1 MTPAPPDPAQHA
13 LVFRQ
18 VPVSLVPTR
27 KGASKVT
34 RRAYEDLS
42 FAQMR
47 PIAGGGLDPKILLHT
62 LTTMPSSARLPL
74 SFEVFGNRESLTVQW
89 AGSSRAVN
97 GLCTGMTTA
106 GALVDLR
113 RDASDV
119 VNEVF
124 RDTAGSGLQ
133 LALGDIVLGPDSYSV
148 HSPPA
153 AALSTLLHALA
164 ALPAGRFGLFQVLMS
179 RCSGATTNWMKRLS
193 TQHEDRATDASARRI
208 AQVIRTDRKR
218 KFEGAGP
225 LMGVAV
231 RLVVLGPPRGK
242 VAALKRLLEA
252 LRPALSGPRKIQ
264 VLREKD
270 WGVAYAHKKTPKGVL
285 RFSLLRRVSFRTGT
299 LLSAAELAPLITLPS
314 TRGLPIQAGLRP
326 LPAAGKVLTKAR
338 DAIPLGVSLV
348 DGRERPVF
356 LPAKVRARHVAV
368 LGRTRKGKST
378 LLCNLILNDIE
389 AGHGVAVVDPTDDL
403 VLREV
408 LPRLDPRRYQDVV
421 LLDAGAYRTQPFAA
435 NLFAMPDGAQPSQV
449 AADTIAFFRM
459 MFAGSWGPQLEETL
473 TYASLACLSSTRSTT
488 IHDCLRLIIEEPF
501 RDELLRSVKDKE
513 VKRWW
518 IDAFPSAV
526 KMISSVRNKLASF
539 ATMDSLKVLFGH
551 PAQSFDLT
559 QAMAKRRIVLIN
571 IPKGRLEPATVRV
584 LGAFFV
590 SRILST
596 ALGRSALDKHQRPP
610 FHLYVD
616 EAHNYATPSF
626 TTMLSE
632 AAKYNLSVT
641 MATQYLEQYPKDVR
655 EAVLGNAGSIITFQV
670 GTPDARAL
678 SRDGSNIP
686 VEAYLELGVG
696 QAIVRTDAAPR
707 PFLALTPP
715 PRPLPA
721 SYTSSVLDELRAKVA
736 VNRTEDTPKRPEPDT
751 PVQRVKIEL

>member
-1 MTPAPPDPAQHA
+1 MNPTLPDPAQHA
-13 LVFRQ
+13 LTFHQ
-18 VPVSLVPTR
+18 VPVSLVPTQE
-27 KGASKVT
+27 GASNVT
-34 RRAYEDLS
+34 RRAYSDLS
-42 FAQMR
+42 FAQLR
-47 PIAGGGLDPKILLHT
+47 PIASAPLDVGAVTAALA
-62 LTTMPSSARLPL
+62 TTPATTRLPL
-74 SFEVFGNRESLTVQW
+74 SFEVFGNRQGLTVQW
-89 AGSSRAVN
+89 AGSPRAVN
-97 GLCTGMTTA
+97 GLCTGIRTA

-113 RDASDV
+113 KDACDV
-119 VNEVF
+119 VDKVF
-124 RDTAGSGLQ
+124 CETKNTGLQ
-133 LALGDIVLGPDSYSV
+133 LALGDIVLAPDSYAALTP
-148 HSPPA
+148 PPA
-153 AALSTLLHALA
+153 ALAPLLHELA
-164 ALPAGRFGLFQVLMS
+164 ALPSSRFGLFQVLMS
-179 RCSGATTNWMKRLS
+179 RCPRTIRGWLQSLCAQELTEHPG
-193 TQHEDRATDASARRI
+193 SA
-208 AQVIRTDRKR
+208 AYVRTHSKR

-225 LMGVAV
+225 LMSVAI

-242 VAALKRLLEA
+242 VAALTRLLEA
-252 LRPALSGPRKIQ
+252 LRPALAGPRKIQ
-264 VLREKD
+264 VLGEKD
-270 WGVAYAHKKTPKGVL
+270 WGAAYASKRTPKGVL

-299 LLSAAELAPLITLPS
+299 LLNAAELASLITLPS
-314 TRGLPIQAGLRP
+314 TRGLPIKAGLRP
-326 LPAAGKVLTKAR
+326 LPASGKVLVKAR
-338 DAIPLGVSLV
+338 DAIPLGVSIV

-408 LPRLDPRRYQDVV
+408 LPRLDPRRYKDVV

-435 NLFAMPDGAQPSQV
+435 NLFAMPDGAQRSQV
-449 AADTIAFFRM
+449 AADTIEFFHM

-473 TYASLACLSSTRSTT
+473 TYASLACLASSRSTT

-501 RDELLRSVKDKE
+501 REELLRSVKDKKI
-513 VKRWW
+513 KRWW

-539 ATMDSLKVLFGH
+539 ATMDSLQVLFGH
-551 PAQSFDLT
+551 PTQSFDLA

-571 IPKGRLEPATVRV
+571 IPKGRLEPSAVRV

-596 ALGRSALDKHQRPP
+596 ALGRSALDKDQRPP

-616 EAHNYATPSF
+616 EAHNYATRSF
-626 TTMLSE
+626 ATMLSE

-641 MATQYLEQYPKDVR
+641 MATQYLEQYPDDVR
-655 EAVLGNAGSIITFQV
+655 KAVLGNAGSIITFQV

-721 SYTSSVLDELRAKVA
+721 SYTSTVVDELRAKVA
-736 VNRTEDTPKRPEPDT
+736 VNRPKDTSKRPEPDT

>member
-1 MTPAPPDPAQHA
+1 MNPTAPDPAQHA
-13 LVFRQ
+13 LTFHQ
-18 VPVSLVPTR
+18 VPVSLVPTQE
-27 KGASKVT
+27 GASKVT
-34 RRAYEDLS
+34 RRAYSDLS
-42 FAQMR
+42 FAQLR
-47 PIAGGGLDPKILLHT
+47 PIAGAGLDVAAVAAALA
-62 LTTMPSSARLPL
+62 TTPATTRLPL
-74 SFEVFGNRESLTVQW
+74 SFEVFGNRQGLTVQW
-89 AGSSRAVN
+89 AGSPRAVN
-97 GLCTGMTTA
+97 GLCTGVRAA
-106 GALVDLR
+106 GALMDLR
-113 RDASDV
+113 REACDV
-119 VNEVF
+119 VDKVF
-124 RDTAGSGLQ
+124 GETKNSGLQ
-133 LALGDIVLGPDSYSV
+133 LALADIVLGPDSYSV
-148 HSPPA
+148 LSPPP

-164 ALPAGRFGLFQVLMS
+164 ALPASRYGLFQVLMS
-179 RCSGATTNWMKRLS
+179 RCTRSTANWIERLS
-193 TQHEDRATDASARRI
+193 DQHEDRASDGSFRRI
-208 AQVIRTDRKR
+208 AQAIRTDRKR
-218 KFEGAGP
+218 KFEGGGP
-225 LMGVAV
+225 LMSVAI

-242 VAALKRLLEA
+242 AAALKRLVEA
-252 LRPALSGPRKIQ
+252 LRPALTGPRKVH
-264 VLREKD
+264 VLGEKD

-314 TRGLPIQAGLRP
+314 TRGLPIKAGLRP

-408 LPRLDPRRYQDVV
+408 LPRLDPKRYKDVV

-435 NLFAMPDGAQPSQV
+435 NLFAMPDGVQRSQV
-449 AADTIAFFRM
+449 AADTIDFFRM
-459 MFAGSWGPQLEETL
+459 MFAGSWGPQLQETL
-473 TYASLACLSSTRSTT
+473 TYASLACLSSTRETT

-513 VKRWW
+513 IKRWW

-551 PAQSFDLT
+551 PLQSFDLA

-571 IPKGRLEPATVRV
+571 IPKGRLEPEAVRV

-590 SRILST
+590 SRILRT
-596 ALGRSALDKHQRPP
+596 ALGRSALDKDQRPP

-616 EAHNYATPSF
+616 EAHNYATRSF
-626 TTMLSE
+626 ATMLSE

-641 MATQYLEQYPKDVR
+641 MATQYLEQYPADVR
-655 EAVLGNAGSIITFQV
+655 NAVLGNAGSIITFQV

-721 SYTSSVLDELRAKVA
+721 SYTSTVVDELRAKVA
-736 VNRTEDTPKRPEPDT
+736 VNRPKDTPIRPEPDT

>member
-1 MTPAPPDPAQHA
+1 MNPTLPDPAQHA
-13 LVFRQ
+13 LTFHQ
-18 VPVSLVPTR
+18 VPVSLVPTQE
-27 KGASKVT
+27 GASNVT
-34 RRAYEDLS
+34 RRAYSDLS
-42 FAQMR
+42 FAQLR
-47 PIAGGGLDPKILLHT
+47 PIASAPLDVGAVTAALA
-62 LTTMPSSARLPL
+62 TTPATARLPL
-74 SFEVFGNRESLTVQW
+74 SFEVFGNRQGLTVQW
-89 AGSSRAVN
+89 AGSPRAVN

-113 RDASDV
+113 RDAPDV
-119 VNEVF
+119 VDKVF
-124 RDTAGSGLQ
+124 CETKNTGLQ
-133 LALGDIVLGPDSYSV
+133 LALGDIVLAPDSYAALTP
-148 HSPPA
+148 PPA
-153 AALSTLLHALA
+153 ALAPLLHELA
-164 ALPAGRFGLFQVLMS
+164 ALPSSRFGLFQVLMS
-179 RCSGATTNWMKRLS
+179 RCPRTIRGWLQSLCAQELTEHPG
-193 TQHEDRATDASARRI
+193 SA
-208 AQVIRTDRKR
+208 AYVRTHSKR

-225 LMGVAV
+225 LMSVAI

-242 VAALKRLLEA
+242 IAALTRLLEA
-252 LRPALSGPRKIQ
+252 LRPALTGPRKIK

-270 WGVAYAHKKTPKGVL
+270 WGVAYASKRTPKGVL

-314 TRGLPIQAGLRP
+314 TRGLSIHAGLRP
-326 LPAAGKVLTKAR
+326 LPASGKVLTKAR
-338 DAIPLGVSLV
+338 DAIPLGVSIV
-348 DGRERPVF
+348 DGRQRPVF

-408 LPRLDPRRYQDVV
+408 LPRLDPKRYKDVV
-421 LLDAGAYRTQPFAA
+421 LLDAGSYRTQPFAA
-435 NLFAMPDGAQPSQV
+435 NLFAMPDGAQRSQV
-449 AADTIAFFRM
+449 AADTIDFFRM
-459 MFAGSWGPQLEETL
+459 MFAGSWGPQLQETL
-473 TYASLACLSSTRSTT
+473 TYACLACLSSTRSTT

-526 KMISSVRNKLASF
+526 KMISSVRNKLSSF

-551 PAQSFDLT
+551 PTQSFNLAD
-559 QAMAKRRIVLIN
+559 AMARRRIVLIN
-571 IPKGRLEPATVRV
+571 IPKGRLEPEAVRV

-590 SRILST
+590 SRILRT
-596 ALGRSALDKHQRPP
+596 ALGRSALDKDQRPP

-616 EAHNYATPSF
+616 EAHNYATRSF
-626 TTMLSE
+626 ATMLSE

-641 MATQYLEQYPKDVR
+641 MATQYLEQYPADVR
-655 EAVLGNAGSIITFQV
+655 NAVLGNAGSIITFQV

-715 PRPLPA
+715 PRPQPT

-736 VNRTEDTPKRPEPDT
+736 VNRPKDKPKRCEPDM